1 MGAATINLEIEQG
14 STFRQKF
21 TYSAGTPPAPVNL
34 TGCKGRMQIRAKVQD
49 EQVLAELTTEN
60 GGVELVPLAGEITL
74 NIDADTSAA
83 LSFRSGVYDFELEYS
98 TGIVER
104 LFEGK
109 VTLSPEVTR

>member
-14 STFRQKF
+14 ATFRQKF

-34 TGCKGRMQIRAKVQD
+34 TDCKGRMQIRAKVQD
-49 EQVLAELTTEN
+49 AQVLAELTTEN
-60 GGVELVPLAGEITL
+60 GGVEIVPIDGEITL
-74 NIDADTSAA
+74 NIDATTSAA
-83 LSFRSGVYDFELEYS
+83 LGFRTGVYDFELEYS
-98 TGIVER
+98 NGVVER

>member
-14 STFRQKF
+14 ATFRQKF
-21 TYSAGTPPAPVNL
+21 TYSAGTPPAPVDL

-49 EQVLAELTTEN
+49 DAVLAELTTEN
-60 GGVELVPLAGEITL
+60 GGVEIIPLDGEITL
-74 NIDADTSAA
+74 SIDAVTSAA
-83 LSFRSGVYDFELEYS
+83 LGFRTGVYDFEIEYS
-98 TGIVER
+98 TGVVER